1 MNPATPW
8 ELPFEI
14 IHPETKHVVGRVYRD
29 GLFIAFERFGEAYY
43 TLTDAGTVMHT
54 PHKLFLRLTSDPP
67 SDVVKAFGK
76 LLSKTIFDECLCGD
90 TEWTEEEP
98 SFTRMRLPCDNIMEY
113 MSEWPIVEDHAEDG
127 SMTAKARS
135 LERFP
140 FALPLIHAKGRVKFS
155 YNWSSKT
162 FVEQRF
168 TAYAELVLDYE
179 APTPLSTIKEHEE
192 RLRSFFDFIWFRGH
206 KAGMLYLH
214 DGDRLAMLHRR
225 ESVSPE
231 VNAAACLDLSG
242 ILTQG
247 NLAAWIERWFDLPEA
262 VRMAIDP
269 VVSVARN
276 PGTITDFKFVMALH
290 ACDALLRGLS
300 KSKKKTMGERLIEGL
315 GQWWRQRR
323 DVNGE
328 ALEAYIAR
336 AVASRNELVKAAR
349 HEKATDASFLTPI
362 ERARAHFE
370 LLLLHR
376 ALFLEVMGIE
386 QARIDTFVEAGF
398 GKIGSQKF
406 RYFRD

>member
-1 MNPATPW
+1 MASTTPW

-43 TLTDAGTVMHT
+43 ALTDAGTVMHT
-54 PHKLFLRLTSDPP
+54 PHKLFLRLTSDTP
-67 SDVVKAFGK
+67 SHGMKAWGK
-76 LLSKTIFDECLCGD
+76 LLNKAIFDECLCGD

-98 SFTRMRLPCDNIMEY
+98 SFTRMRLPCDKIMEY
-113 MSEWPIVEDHAEDG
+113 MSVWPIEEDHAEDG
-127 SMTAKARS
+127 SMSAKAWS
-135 LERFP
+135 FERFP
-140 FALPLIHAKGRVKFS
+140 FELPRIHAKGRVKFA

-179 APTPLSTIKEHEE
+179 VPTSLRTIKEHEE

-214 DGDRLAMLHRR
+214 NGDRLAMFHRR

-231 VNAAACLDLSG
+231 VRAAHCLDLRD
-242 ILTQG
+242 ILTQE

-262 VRMAIDP
+262 VRMAIEP
-269 VVSVARN
+269 VVSIARN
-276 PGTITDFKFVMALH
+276 PGTITDFKFVMAAHALASLH
-290 ACDALLRGLS
+290 IAYHGQKGLDMD
-300 KSKKKTMGERLIEGL
+300 KRFHKKL
-315 GQWWRQRR
+315 GRYWGKKR
-323 DVNGE
+323 D
-328 ALEAYIAR
+328 LEKEKLKAYILR
-336 AVASRNELVKAAR
+336 VVWTRNEIVKAAR
-349 HEKATDASFLTPI
+349 HEDATDASLLTPS
-362 ERARAHFE
+362 ERARAYFE
-370 LLLLHR
+370 MLLLHR

-398 GKIGSQKF
+398 GKIGAQEF